1 MVTQNR
7 RQTAWS
13 WKTTWAIVG
22 CVAASSVTV
31 LGQPP
36 GTNDAN
42 RWEPKILTFEQ
53 IDRDHPP
60 QPGGNLFIGS
70 SSIVRWKV
78 EESFSDVPVVNRG
91 FGGSQLPHVLHHMDR
106 LVPQH
111 KPAVVVL
118 YCGDNDL
125 VRGRTPEQ
133 VVEDYKTFVG
143 KVRTSSPD
151 SKIVWIAIKP
161 SGSRWHNREAIQKAN
176 ALVKAAQSEQK
187 NVVYIDVWEPMLGED
202 GTPRKELFVAD
213 QLHLSSEGYK
223 LWTELVGPHL
233 VIERQPPKP
242 AE

>member
-1 MVTQNR
+1 MTTQNR
-7 RQTAWS
+7 RQAAWNGM
-13 WKTTWAIVG
+13 TTWAIVG
-22 CVAASSVTV
+22 FVLASS
-31 LGQPP
+31 LSALAQQPAA
-36 GTNDAN
+36 NDAD
-42 RWEPKILTFEQ
+42 RWEPNILKFEQ
-53 IDRDHPP
+53 LDRDHPP

-78 EESFSDVPVVNRG
+78 EESFPGLPVVNRG

-111 KPAVVVL
+111 KPAVVLL

-143 KVRTSSPD
+143 KVRKTSPD
-151 SKIVWIAIKP
+151 AKIVWIAIKP
-161 SGSRWHNREAIQKAN
+161 SGSRWNNREAILKAN
-176 ALVKAAQSEQK
+176 ALVKAAQAEQK
-187 NVVYIDVWEPMLGED
+187 NVDYVDVWEPMLGED

-213 QLHLSSEGYK
+213 QLHLSPEGYK
-223 LWTELVGPHL
+223 LWTKLVGPHL
-233 VIERQPPKP
+233 VTERQPAKP